1 MPDTVTQT
9 EIQLGSQG
17 RLVIPASLRRALGFE
32 AGDQLV
38 ARLEDGRLILEKAE
52 TIERRLK
59 ARFTKVSRDIGLADE
74 LITERR
80 DEARREAS
88 E

>member
-1 MPDTVTQT
+1 MPDTVTQA

-17 RLVIPASLRRALGFE
+17 RLVIPASLRRALGFN
-32 AGDQLV
+32 AGDRLV
-38 ARLEDGRLILEKAE
+38 ARLEEGRLILEKAE
-52 TIERRLK
+52 TIKRRLK
-59 ARFTKVSRDIGLADE
+59 ARFAKVSRDISLADE